1 MPAFQYLEF
10 FLRRKLAPLPRRAGL
25 FFEIFLMSDTHG
37 ATGGFISYG
46 LGVAAAVLSHF
57 SLSDWLTFL
66 SLILVVLRICYDSI
80 EFFHRR
86 AERKAKIIRPAR
98 K

>member
-1 MPAFQYLEF
+1 
-10 FLRRKLAPLPRRAGL
+10 
-25 FFEIFLMSDTHG
+25 MSNSHD

-46 LGVAAAVLSHF
+46 LGLAAALLSHF
-57 SLSDWLTFL
+57 SLSDWLTLL

-86 AERKAKIIRPAR
+86 AERKAKLIRPAR